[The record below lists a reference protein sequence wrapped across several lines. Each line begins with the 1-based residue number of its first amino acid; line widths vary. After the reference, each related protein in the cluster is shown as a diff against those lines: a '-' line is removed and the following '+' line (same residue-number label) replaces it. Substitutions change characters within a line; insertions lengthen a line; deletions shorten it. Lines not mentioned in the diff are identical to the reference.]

1 MRILT
6 LILSLVCL
14 SAFAEDDV
22 NLTVK
27 MAESDLKITTGLA
40 QQGDPKAQYK
50 LARMYRSGVT
60 VYGES
65 TNKNG
70 GFYRP
75 SVTVVKKNPVE
86 AAKWY
91 LKSAQNGHV
100 LAELELAILYLKG
113 EGVKKDPVEA
123 YAYYYSLAAV
133 GLTKYA
139 EEQVKVLEDVLS
151 PSQIEAGQKRSQE
164 ISALIE
170 ANKKPVKK

>member
-1 MRILT
+1 
-6 LILSLVCL
+6 
-14 SAFAEDDV
+14 
-22 NLTVK
+22 

-100 LAELELAILYLKG
+100 LAELELANLYLKG

>member
-50 LARMYRSGVT
+50 LARMYRIGVT

-65 TNKNG
+65 TNKNSV
-70 GFYRP
+70 FYRP

-100 LAELELAILYLKG
+100 LAELELANLYLKG

-133 GLTKYA
+133 GFSKFT
-139 EEQVKVLEDVLS
+139 EQQVKVLEDVLS
-151 PSQIEAGQKRSQE
+151 PSQIEAGQKRSKE

-170 ANKKPVKK
+170 ANKKPEKK